1 MWAPTGNCS
10 VHQTGNCNS
19 GMLSN
24 ENWRPVFIVV
34 LPVLLGPTSPSGY
47 VSVQYIII
55 ISSRLLLLEANS
67 LI

>member
-1 MWAPTGNCS
+1 

-19 GMLSN
+19 EMYQN
-24 ENWRPVFIVV
+24 ENWHPVFILV
-34 LPVLLGPTSPSGY
+34 LPDLLGPTSPSGY

-55 ISSRLLLLEANS
+55 ISGRLLLLEAND